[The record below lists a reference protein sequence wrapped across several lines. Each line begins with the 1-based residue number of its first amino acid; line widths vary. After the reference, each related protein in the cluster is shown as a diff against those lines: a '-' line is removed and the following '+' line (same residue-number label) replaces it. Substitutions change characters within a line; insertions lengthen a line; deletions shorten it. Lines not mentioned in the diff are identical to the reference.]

1 MIDWFRAWSKGIVI
15 AVIIASLIEMIL
27 PDNNSKKYI
36 KIIIGI
42 FVVYT
47 IVSPVINQFSKTKL
61 EDITKINNYIETY
74 SKDVIE
80 DNKVTFKSEDAIK
93 QIYIQNLQSS
103 IKSKLETNGYI
114 ASTINITLAND
125 DSYNINTIELTISKK
140 ISANENKKSTVTIV
154 DAIRDVTVRIDN
166 KKSDNNSVINETDK
180 NNIKKLL
187 SENYD
192 IVVDNIRISWDW
204 QVHILSM
211 GGGKS

>member
-140 ISANENKKSTVTIV
+140 ISANENKKTTVTIV

-192 IVVDNIRISWDW
+192 IVVDNIRIS
-204 QVHILSM
+204 
-211 GGGKS
+211 

>member
-93 QIYIQNLQSS
+93 QIYVQNLQSS

-140 ISANENKKSTVTIV
+140 ISANENKKTTVTIV

-180 NNIKKLL
+180 NNIKKIL

-192 IVVDNIRISWDW
+192 IVVENIRIS
-204 QVHILSM
+204 
-211 GGGKS
+211 